1 MGFKNFSEIENA
13 GILRN
18 HHSWVKNHQE
28 NLCMKIGIPTEIKPL
43 EGRVGLVPEA
53 CAELVKSGHDLFLQ
67 RGAGQA
73 SGYPDQAYSDL
84 GVKLINSANEI
95 YQASE
100 LVVKVKEPY
109 GTEPEMLRAGQLLFC
124 FLHLAADEA
133 LTQRLLTSG
142 VIGIAFETVEEQG
155 RLPILAPMS
164 DIAGRLAVQNG
175 TTLLHHQQGGK
186 GLLLGG
192 LPAAEPGH
200 VVILGGGQA
209 GGNAAELAAA
219 MGARVTVF
227 DRLRERMGE
236 LCRMGKNVTALYPY
250 KDAVSDAVA
259 DADLLIGAVLI
270 PGAKAPKVVDRSQ
283 ISSMT
288 PGSVVVDISVDQG
301 GCIETTRPTSYENPT
316 YQVDGVTHFCVT
328 NMPGAVPRSAS
339 QALSASMMP
348 YLHRLVGEDW
358 QSDPQLWGAV
368 NLAKGELVHP
378 VLRNQYL

>member
-1 MGFKNFSEIENA
+1 
-13 GILRN
+13 
-18 HHSWVKNHQE
+18 
-28 NLCMKIGIPTEIKPL
+28 MKIGIPTEIKPL

-53 CAELVKSGHDLFLQ
+53 CAELIQKGHQLLLQ
-67 RGAGQA
+67 SGAGVV
-73 SGYPDQAYSDL
+73 SGYPDQAYRDL
-84 GVKLINSANEI
+84 GVSLVEGAREI
-95 YQASE
+95 YQQSD

-109 GTEPEMLRAGQLLFC
+109 GDEPEMLQPGQLLFC
-124 FLHLAADEA
+124 FLHLAADEL
-133 LTQRLLTSG
+133 LTRRLLTSG
-142 VIGIAFETVEEQG
+142 VTGIAFETVEDQG

-175 TTLLHHQQGGK
+175 TILLHQPQGGK

-209 GGNAAELAAA
+209 GGNAAQLAAS

-236 LCRMGKNVTALYPY
+236 LRQMGRNVTALYPY
-250 KDAVSDAVA
+250 KDAVSEAVA
-259 DADLLIGAVLI
+259 NADLLIGAVLI
-270 PGAKAPKVVDRSQ
+270 PGTKAPKVIDRSQ
-283 ISSMT
+283 ISSMS

-301 GCIETTRPTSYENPT
+301 GCIETTRPTTYEDPT
-316 YQVDGVTHFCVT
+316 YQVDEVTHFCVT

-358 QSDPQLWGAV
+358 QNDQQMWGAV
-368 NLAKGELVHP
+368 NLSKGKLVHP
-378 VLRNQYL
+378 ALCDQYLGIKSNKNM